1 MARVRACAGEWL
13 ELQWRSHDNVDVFL
27 VAAWIFNLLLR
38 FARVESRR
46 AAQIVTIGVAPRA
59 VRVVVP
65 MRCARLRALGVGG
78 LRRHGDHRCD
88 LPWRR
93 SLRWG
98 PGPEIEIGDL

>member
-13 ELQWRSHDNVDVFL
+13 ELQWRSHHNVDVFL

-46 AAQIVTIGVAPRA
+46 AAQIVTIGVARCVWWCRCDA
-59 VRVVVP
+59 LV
-65 MRCARLRALGVGG
+65 CARSVSVDSAAMETIGVIS
-78 LRRHGDHRCD
+78 R
-88 LPWRR
+88 RR